1 MAEIAIPLAVLG
13 AMYIISNKNE
23 NQKVKPANSKII
35 ESFNNNSL
43 PNTKKPVVNY
53 PIEKNDDLLN
63 QTNVQTYSGYKNT
76 TDNLYQV
83 SGYEKALAN
92 AMSEKVENFESL
104 TGNIINP
111 NSFNH
116 NNQQPFLEQKLHKI

>member
-1 MAEIAIPLAVLG
+1 M
-13 AMYIISNKNE
+13 
-23 NQKVKPANSKII
+23 
-35 ESFNNNSL
+35 
-43 PNTKKPVVNY
+43 
-53 PIEKNDDLLN
+53 
-63 QTNVQTYSGYKNT
+63 QTYSGYKNT

-104 TGNIINP
+104 TSNIINP